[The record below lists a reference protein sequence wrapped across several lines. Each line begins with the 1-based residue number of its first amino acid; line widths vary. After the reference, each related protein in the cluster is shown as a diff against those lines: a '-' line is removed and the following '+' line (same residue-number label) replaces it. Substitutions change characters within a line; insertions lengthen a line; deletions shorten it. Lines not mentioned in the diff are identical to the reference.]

1 MATGVQTWSKTASNN
16 ASADSS
22 VNWREQQAPSSVN
35 DSARG
40 MMASVAKWRDDIS
53 GVLATSGTSTAY
65 TITSNQ
71 GFASLPAMDG
81 AVIAFT
87 PHATNGAAPTLSV
100 DGLTAKPLRAA
111 SGADL
116 QTNVLLSGTP
126 YVALYNNANAEFVL
140 QGFSANPYGIPLAA
154 GMDYWADTTPGSAY
168 AFPTGQA
175 ISRTTYATL
184 FSFIG
189 TRFGSGDGSMTFN
202 LPDKT
207 ERVSVMVAGTASRLT
222 SAYFGGDSTVIGA
235 TGGSENVSMTMG
247 NLIQH
252 DHTAFLHDP
261 GHNHTISPGA
271 SGGSVSPSGL
281 TSFKAFGDPNTQ
293 NTDTKTT
300 GITLWSDGDNVGTQ
314 NKVGKTGSATP
325 TPMRTVQ
332 PTIVCNYIMRI
343 I

>member
-65 TITSNQ
+65 TVTSNQ

-111 SGADL
+111 SGTDL
-116 QTNVLLSGTP
+116 QTNVLLEGTP

-184 FSFIG
+184 FDKVG
-189 TRFGSGDGSMTFN
+189 TKFGVGDGSTTFN

-207 ERVSVMVAGTASRLT
+207 ERVSVMKAGTASRLT
-222 SAYFGGDSTVIGA
+222 SSYFGGDSTVIGA
-235 TGGSENVSMTMG
+235 TGGDEKRTIITANLPPYTPIGSISGTAQTTQSAPRG
-247 NLIQH
+247 NP
-252 DHTAFLHDP
+252 TAAYTGNNGSNNRGWSTVID
-261 GHNHTISPGA
+261 
-271 SGGSVSPSGL
+271 GSVPDFGKLSVDGSQFSFSGTAQGG
-281 TSFKAFGDPNTQ
+281 TS
-293 NTDTKTT
+293 
-300 GITLWSDGDNVGTQ
+300 
-314 NKVGKTGSATP
+314 TP
-325 TPMRTVQ
+325 IKTVQ
-332 PTIVCNYIMRI
+332 PTIVCNYIMRVI
-343 I
+343 

>member
-1 MATGVQTWSKTASNN
+1 
-16 ASADSS
+16 
-22 VNWREQQAPSSVN
+22 VN

-53 GVLATSGTSTAY
+53 GVLTTSGTSTAY
-65 TITSNQ
+65 TVTSNQ

-111 SGADL
+111 SGTDL
-116 QTNVLLSGTP
+116 QTNVLLEGTP

-140 QGFSANPYGIPLAA
+140 QGMTANPYGIPLAA

-175 ISRTTYATL
+175 ISRTTYAAL
-184 FSFIG
+184 FNLVG
-189 TRFGSGDGSMTFN
+189 TKFGTGDGSTTFN

-207 ERVSVMVAGTASRLT
+207 ERVSVMKAGTASRLT
-222 SAYFGGDSTVIGA
+222 SSYFGGDSTVIGA
-235 TGGSENVSMTMG
+235 TGGSEKHILTKAELPATPATG
-247 NLIQH
+247 
-252 DHTAFLHDP
+252 
-261 GHNHTISPGA
+261 TITNGA
-271 SGGSVSPSGL
+271 ITNTVSGGVYGGRNIISLGSDSRLTGVDPAAIVVTSTQAPS
-281 TSFKAFGDPNTQ
+281 TFA
-293 NTDTKTT
+293 
-300 GITLWSDGDNVGTQ
+300 GDNL
-314 NKVGKTGSATP
+314 GSGDAHP
-325 TPMRTVQ
+325 TVP
-332 PTIVCNYIMRI
+332 PTIVCNYIVRI